1 MDTSIVIFI
10 ITLIF
15 MSFYI
20 FNEARPEG
28 SKFSETIRD
37 TLKRFLEKI
46 MLSINS
52 CRVRRFT
59 LIVAVILVAVVG
71 SMASTSAGTDSWYL
85 LLNKS
90 ELNPP
95 SYVFGIVW
103 PILYILMMVSA
114 FLAHKNIFSI
124 FIIQLIFNAA
134 WSWLFFRFQM
144 PLIALLDIYL
154 LIAINIYILNL
165 MYKEN
170 KLAFFYLS
178 LTFLDIF
185 CELPKLIYC
194 YK

>member
-1 MDTSIVIFI
+1 MV
-10 ITLIF
+10 
-15 MSFYI
+15 SF
-20 FNEARPEG
+20 
-28 SKFSETIRD
+28 
-37 TLKRFLEKI
+37 
-46 MLSINS
+46 NS

-59 LIVAVILVAVVG
+59 LVVAIIFAAVIG
-71 SMASTSAGTDSWYL
+71 SMASTTAGTDSWYL
-85 LLNKS
+85 SLNKS

-114 FLAHKNIFSI
+114 FLAYKKVFLF
-124 FIIQLIFNAA
+124 FIIQLFFNAT

-170 KLAFFYLS
+170 KLSFFLFIPYVFWISFASYLN
-178 LTFLDIF
+178 LFIV
-185 CELPKLIYC
+185 INN
-194 YK
+194 

>member
-1 MDTSIVIFI
+1 
-10 ITLIF
+10 
-15 MSFYI
+15 
-20 FNEARPEG
+20 
-28 SKFSETIRD
+28 
-37 TLKRFLEKI
+37 

-59 LIVAVILVAVVG
+59 LIVAVILAAAIG
-71 SMASTSAGTDSWYL
+71 SMASTSASTDSWYL

-103 PILYILMMVSA
+103 PILFILMMVSA
-114 FLAHKNIFSI
+114 FFAYKKVFSI
-124 FIIQLIFNAA
+124 FIVQLLLNAA

-170 KLAFFYLS
+170 KLAFFLFIPYVVWISFASYLN
-178 LTFLDIF
+178 LFIV
-185 CELPKLIYC
+185 INN
-194 YK
+194 

>member
-1 MDTSIVIFI
+1 
-10 ITLIF
+10 
-15 MSFYI
+15 
-20 FNEARPEG
+20 
-28 SKFSETIRD
+28 
-37 TLKRFLEKI
+37 

-52 CRVRRFT
+52 CKVRRFT
-59 LIVAVILVAVVG
+59 LIVSVILAAAIG

-95 SYVFGIVW
+95 SYVFGTVW

-114 FLAHKNIFSI
+114 FLTHKKIFSI
-124 FIIQLIFNAA
+124 FIIQLFFNAA

-170 KLAFFYLS
+170 KLAFFLYTPYVVWISFASYLN
-178 LTFLDIF
+178 LFIV
-185 CELPKLIYC
+185 INN
-194 YK
+194 

>member
-1 MDTSIVIFI
+1 M
-10 ITLIF
+10 
-15 MSFYI
+15 
-20 FNEARPEG
+20 P
-28 SKFSETIRD
+28 
-37 TLKRFLEKI
+37 
-46 MLSINS
+46 SINS
-52 CRVRRFT
+52 CKVRRFT
-59 LIVAVILVAVVG
+59 LIISVILAAAIG

-114 FLAHKNIFSI
+114 FLAHKKIFSI
-124 FIIQLIFNAA
+124 FIIQLFFNAA

-170 KLAFFYLS
+170 KLAFFLFIPYVIWISFASYLN
-178 LTFLDIF
+178 LFIV
-185 CELPKLIYC
+185 INN
-194 YK
+194 

>member
-1 MDTSIVIFI
+1 
-10 ITLIF
+10 
-15 MSFYI
+15 
-20 FNEARPEG
+20 
-28 SKFSETIRD
+28 
-37 TLKRFLEKI
+37 

-52 CRVRRFT
+52 GRVRRFT
-59 LIVAVILVAVVG
+59 LIVAVILAAAIG

-85 LLNKS
+85 LLDKS

-114 FLAHKNIFSI
+114 FLAHKKIFSI
-124 FIIQLIFNAA
+124 FIIQLFFNAA

-144 PLIALLDIYL
+144 PFIALLDIYL

-170 KLAFFYLS
+170 KVAFFLFIPYVVWISFASYLN
-178 LTFLDIF
+178 LFIV
-185 CELPKLIYC
+185 INN
-194 YK
+194 

>member
-1 MDTSIVIFI
+1 
-10 ITLIF
+10 
-15 MSFYI
+15 
-20 FNEARPEG
+20 
-28 SKFSETIRD
+28 
-37 TLKRFLEKI
+37 
-46 MLSINS
+46 MLSFNS

-59 LIVAVILVAVVG
+59 LVVSVILAAAIG
-71 SMASTSAGTDSWYL
+71 SMASTSASTDSWYL

-114 FLAHKNIFSI
+114 FLTHKKIFSI
-124 FIIQLIFNAA
+124 FMIQLFFNAA

-165 MYKEN
+165 IYKEN
-170 KLAFFYLS
+170 KLAFFLFIPYVVWISFASYLN
-178 LTFLDIF
+178 LFIV
-185 CELPKLIYC
+185 INN
-194 YK
+194 

>member
-1 MDTSIVIFI
+1 
-10 ITLIF
+10 
-15 MSFYI
+15 
-20 FNEARPEG
+20 
-28 SKFSETIRD
+28 
-37 TLKRFLEKI
+37 

-52 CRVRRFT
+52 CKVRRFT
-59 LIVAVILVAVVG
+59 LIVSVILAAAIG

-114 FLAHKNIFSI
+114 FLTHKKIFSI
-124 FIIQLIFNAA
+124 FIIQLFFNAA

-144 PLIALLDIYL
+144 PLEALLDIYL
-154 LIAINIYILNL
+154 LIALNIYILIL

-170 KLAFFYLS
+170 KIAFFLYIPYVVWISFASYLN
-178 LTFLDIF
+178 LFIV
-185 CELPKLIYC
+185 INN
-194 YK
+194 

>member
-1 MDTSIVIFI
+1 
-10 ITLIF
+10 
-15 MSFYI
+15 
-20 FNEARPEG
+20 
-28 SKFSETIRD
+28 
-37 TLKRFLEKI
+37 

-59 LIVAVILVAVVG
+59 LIVAVILAAAIG
-71 SMASTSAGTDSWYL
+71 SMASTSASTDSWYL

-103 PILYILMMVSA
+103 PILYILMMISA
-114 FLAHKNIFSI
+114 FLAHKKIFSI
-124 FIIQLIFNAA
+124 FIIQLFFNAA

-170 KLAFFYLS
+170 KVAFFLFIPYVVWISFASYLN
-178 LTFLDIF
+178 LFIA
-185 CELPKLIYC
+185 INN
-194 YK
+194 

>member
-1 MDTSIVIFI
+1 
-10 ITLIF
+10 
-15 MSFYI
+15 
-20 FNEARPEG
+20 
-28 SKFSETIRD
+28 
-37 TLKRFLEKI
+37 

-52 CRVRRFT
+52 CKVRRFT
-59 LIVAVILVAVVG
+59 LIVAVILAAAIG
-71 SMASTSAGTDSWYL
+71 SMASTSASTDSWYL

-114 FLAHKNIFSI
+114 FLTYKKIFSI
-124 FIIQLIFNAA
+124 FIIQLFFNAA

-154 LIAINIYILNL
+154 LIAINIYISNL

-170 KLAFFYLS
+170 KLAFFLFIPYVIWISFASYLN
-178 LTFLDIF
+178 LFIV
-185 CELPKLIYC
+185 INN
-194 YK
+194 

>member
-1 MDTSIVIFI
+1 
-10 ITLIF
+10 
-15 MSFYI
+15 
-20 FNEARPEG
+20 
-28 SKFSETIRD
+28 
-37 TLKRFLEKI
+37 

-59 LIVAVILVAVVG
+59 LIVAVILAAAIG

-85 LLNKS
+85 LLDKS

-95 SYVFGIVW
+95 SYIFGVVW

-114 FLAHKNIFSI
+114 FLAHKKIFSI
-124 FIIQLIFNAA
+124 FITQLFFNAA

-170 KLAFFYLS
+170 KIAFFLFIPYVVWISFASYLN
-178 LTFLDIF
+178 LFIV
-185 CELPKLIYC
+185 INN
-194 YK
+194 

>member
-1 MDTSIVIFI
+1 
-10 ITLIF
+10 
-15 MSFYI
+15 
-20 FNEARPEG
+20 
-28 SKFSETIRD
+28 
-37 TLKRFLEKI
+37 
-46 MLSINS
+46 
-52 CRVRRFT
+52 
-59 LIVAVILVAVVG
+59 
-71 SMASTSAGTDSWYL
+71 MASTSASTDSWYL

-103 PILYILMMVSA
+103 PILYILMMASA
-114 FLAHKNIFSI
+114 FLAHKKIFSI

-170 KLAFFYLS
+170 KLAFFLFIPYVVWISFASYLN
-178 LTFLDIF
+178 LFIA
-185 CELPKLIYC
+185 INN
-194 YK
+194 

>member
-1 MDTSIVIFI
+1 
-10 ITLIF
+10 
-15 MSFYI
+15 
-20 FNEARPEG
+20 
-28 SKFSETIRD
+28 
-37 TLKRFLEKI
+37 

-52 CRVRRFT
+52 SRVRRFT
-59 LIVAVILVAVVG
+59 LIVAVILAAAIG
-71 SMASTSAGTDSWYL
+71 SMASTSASTDSWYL

-114 FLAHKNIFSI
+114 FLAYRRIFLI
-124 FIIQLIFNAA
+124 FIIQLFFNAA

-170 KLAFFYLS
+170 KLAFFLFIPYVVWISFASYLN
-178 LTFLDIF
+178 LFIV
-185 CELPKLIYC
+185 INN
-194 YK
+194 